1 MNNVSACISHIN
13 KHVALFD
20 YSCIKLISLIL
31 LNSSSK
37 LTRVSILNAFIVRRG
52 AELSK
57 VPNTFYDDCREYI
70 EKTTEEY
77 KKTLDPLTRRVIN
90 NSVDIIQEIN
100 NYRYDKIVHAAATG
114 KELKNMVGSER
125 SLYDDLNETFTD
137 YKRSIHNP
145 QELKEIGE

>member
-77 KKTLDPLTRRVIN
+77 KKTLDP
-90 NSVDIIQEIN
+90 
-100 NYRYDKIVHAAATG
+100 
-114 KELKNMVGSER
+114 
-125 SLYDDLNETFTD
+125 
-137 YKRSIHNP
+137 
-145 QELKEIGE
+145 